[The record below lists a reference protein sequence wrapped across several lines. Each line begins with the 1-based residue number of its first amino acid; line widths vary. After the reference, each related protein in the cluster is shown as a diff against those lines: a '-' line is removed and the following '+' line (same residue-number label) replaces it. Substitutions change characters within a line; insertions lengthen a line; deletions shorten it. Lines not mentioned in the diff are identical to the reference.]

1 MPYRIDFDRP
11 LGDEVRRIAS
21 ELLADASEL
30 LEKQPDGP
38 HEAIHD
44 ARKNIKR
51 LRALYRLVAVGFP
64 DTAAAENDRLRDISR
79 SLSHFRDSAALV
91 ETTEYLE
98 SEITEKPAKAT
109 IRRLEKLLLER
120 RDTIADDEHQIRRTV
135 MEAVESLGEA
145 AGAVR
150 DFELPD
156 LRKHAVACIAQ
167 GWRKTAK
174 RAVAALEA
182 CDQTDGDEPFH
193 ELRKRSQDRFMQA
206 TLLRS
211 AWSSGML
218 SIQRQAKA
226 LVDLLG
232 HEHDL
237 AMLTVHID
245 QQEGLGA
252 TDRQRVLQT
261 IEAQRQ
267 KLQARAR
274 ADGAEIFNEKPKRE
288 AEIVSLLIR
297 NRS

>member
-21 ELLADASEL
+21 ELLTDASEL

-44 ARKNIKR
+44 ARKDIKR
-51 LRALYRLVAVGFP
+51 LRALYRLVAAGFP
-64 DTAAAENDRLRDISR
+64 DTAAAENDRLSDIGRSMSR
-79 SLSHFRDSAALV
+79 FRDSAALV

-98 SEITEKPAKAT
+98 GQTEQKSAKAA
-109 IRRLEKLLLER
+109 IRRLEKLLIER
-120 RDTIADDEHQIRRTV
+120 RDAIADDEHQIRRTV
-135 MEAVESLGEA
+135 MEAVQSLGA
-145 AGAVR
+145 AADAVQ
-150 DFELPD
+150 DFELPS
-156 LRKHAVACIAQ
+156 LRKHAIACLAH

-174 RAVAALEA
+174 RAIAALEA
-182 CDQTDGDEPFH
+182 CEHTDEDEPFH

-237 AMLTVHID
+237 AVLVHHID
-245 QQEGLGA
+245 QQESLGA
-252 TDRQRVLQT
+252 TDRQRVLEA
-261 IEAQRQ
+261 IEAQRR

-274 ADGAEIFNEKPKRE
+274 ADGAETFNEKPKRE

-297 NRS
+297 NAS

>member
-21 ELLADASEL
+21 ELLTEASDL
-30 LEKQPDGP
+30 LEKQPAGP

-51 LRALYRLVAVGFP
+51 LRALYRLVSVGFP
-64 DTAAAENDRLRDISR
+64 DTAAAGNDRLRDIGR

-98 SEITEKPAKAT
+98 SETTERQAKAA
-109 IRRLEKLLLER
+109 IRRLEKLLIER
-120 RDTIADDEHQIRRTV
+120 RDAIADDEHQIRRTV
-135 MEAVESLGEA
+135 MEAVQSLGEA
-145 AGAVR
+145 AGAVQ
-150 DFELPD
+150 DFELPS
-156 LRKHAVACIAQ
+156 LRKQAIACLAH

-174 RAVAALEA
+174 HAIAALEA
-182 CDQTDGDEPFH
+182 CDQTSEDEPFH
-193 ELRKRSQDRFMQA
+193 ELRKRIQDRFMQA
-206 TLLRS
+206 ALLRS

-237 AMLTVHID
+237 AMLTLHID
-245 QQEGLGA
+245 QQENLEA
-252 TDRQRVLQT
+252 TDRQRVLDA

-288 AEIVSLLIR
+288 AELVSLLIR
-297 NRS
+297 NGR

>member
-11 LGDEVRRIAS
+11 LGDEVQRIAF
-21 ELLADASEL
+21 ELLANSCEL

-44 ARKNIKR
+44 TRKNIKR
-51 LRALYRLVAVGFP
+51 LRALYRLVAAGFP
-64 DTAAAENDRLRDISR
+64 ETAATENDRLREIGR

-98 SEITEKPAKAT
+98 GETAEKQAKAA
-109 IRRLEKLLLER
+109 IRRLDKILTER
-120 RDTIADDEHQIRRTV
+120 RDAIADDEHQIRRTLL
-135 MEAVESLGEA
+135 EAIEALGA
-145 AGAVR
+145 ASHAVG
-150 DFELPD
+150 DFELPG
-156 LRKHAVACIAQ
+156 LRKQAIECLAR
-167 GWRKTAK
+167 GWRKTAS
-174 RAVAALEA
+174 RAITALGA
-182 CDQTDGDEPFH
+182 CDHTDTDEPFH
-193 ELRKRSQDRFMQA
+193 ELRKRAQDRFMQA
-206 TLLRS
+206 TLLRA

-237 AMLTVHID
+237 AMLALHID
-245 QQEGLGA
+245 EQERLGA
-252 TDRQRVLQT
+252 ADRQRVLDA

-267 KLQARAR
+267 KLQIRAR

-288 AEIVSLLIR
+288 AEIVALLIR